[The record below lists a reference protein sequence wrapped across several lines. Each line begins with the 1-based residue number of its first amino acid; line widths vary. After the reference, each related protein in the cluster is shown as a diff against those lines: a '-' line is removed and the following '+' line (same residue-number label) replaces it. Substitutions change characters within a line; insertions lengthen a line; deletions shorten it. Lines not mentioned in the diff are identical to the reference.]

1 MGSIKKSILIMTK
14 VSQIRI
20 QNLVEKAFS
29 SGEIN
34 EDTTPESFME
44 MISLLN
50 KKKVKKVKPN
60 KKRSRETPFWVK
72 GKRGLD

>member
-1 MGSIKKSILIMTK
+1 MGL
-14 VSQIRI
+14 VSRLRI
-20 QNLVEKAFS
+20 QSLVEKAFKN
-29 SGEIN
+29 GEIS
-34 EDTTPESFME
+34 EDDPESFME

>member
-1 MGSIKKSILIMTK
+1 MTK

-20 QNLVEKAFS
+20 QSLVEKAFKN
-29 SGEIN
+29 GEIT
-34 EDTTPESFME
+34 EDDPESFLE
-44 MISLLN
+44 MIELLN

>member
-1 MGSIKKSILIMTK
+1 MGL
-14 VSQIRI
+14 VSRLRI
-20 QNLVEKAFS
+20 QSLVEKAFKN
-29 SGEIN
+29 GEIS
-34 EDTTPESFME
+34 EDDPESFME

-60 KKRSRETPFWVK
+60 KKRSPETPFWVK

>member
-1 MGSIKKSILIMTK
+1 MGL
-14 VSQIRI
+14 VSRLRI
-20 QNLVEKAFS
+20 QSLVEKAFKN
-29 SGEIN
+29 GEIT
-34 EDTTPESFME
+34 EDDPEPFME
-44 MISLLN
+44 MIELLN

>member
-1 MGSIKKSILIMTK
+1 MTK

-20 QNLVEKAFS
+20 QSLVEKAFKN
-29 SGEIN
+29 GEIS
-34 EDTTPESFME
+34 EDDPESFME

>member
-1 MGSIKKSILIMTK
+1 MGL
-14 VSQIRI
+14 VSRLRI
-20 QNLVEKAFS
+20 QSLVEKAFKN
-29 SGEIN
+29 GEISE
-34 EDTTPESFME
+34 EDPESFME

>member
-1 MGSIKKSILIMTK
+1 MGL
-14 VSQIRI
+14 VSRLRI
-20 QNLVEKAFS
+20 QSLVERAFKN
-29 SGEIN
+29 GEIT
-34 EDTTPESFME
+34 EDDPESFLE
-44 MISLLN
+44 MIELLN

>member
-1 MGSIKKSILIMTK
+1 VGL
-14 VSQIRI
+14 VSRLRI
-20 QNLVEKAFS
+20 QSLVERAFKN
-29 SGEIN
+29 GEIT
-34 EDTTPESFME
+34 EDDPESFLE
-44 MISLLN
+44 MIELLN